1 MTCACCEGAHPLA
14 HPDPRTLAPFG
25 GERLPG
31 YAAVLALFLAAA
43 PAGAQLAAP
52 PAQPFPAAGTVQVAF
67 APWDDAE
74 GLVVEAIAAAE
85 RQILVQAFSF
95 TSRRIAQALVAARRR
110 GVEVLVTAD
119 REQTLAGEGSR
130 IRDLAAAGIP
140 VWLETRYA
148 AAHSK
153 VMVIDAGTREST
165 VVTGSFNWTAAAQRR
180 NAENV
185 LILRRNRDLARAYEA
200 NWRRHQAQASP
211 YPGARK

>member
-1 MTCACCEGAHPLA
+1 MRLA
-14 HPDPRTLAPFG
+14 G
-25 GERLPG
+25 VVV
-31 YAAVLALFLAAA
+31 VLLLAAA
-43 PAGAQLAAP
+43 PAGAQRGVA

-67 APWDDAE
+67 APWEDAE
-74 GLVVEAIAAAE
+74 GLVLDAIADAQ

-95 TSRRIAQALVAARRR
+95 TSRRIAQALIAAHRR

-119 REQTLAGEGSR
+119 REQTATGAGNR

-153 VMVIDAGTREST
+153 VMVIDAATRDPA
-165 VVTGSFNWTAAAQRR
+165 VVTGSFNWTAGAQRR

-185 LILRRNRDLARAYEA
+185 LVLRRNRDLAQAYEA
-200 NWRRHQAQASP
+200 NWRRHQAEASP
-211 YPGARK
+211 YPRPRK